1 MLNDIEINKKSCI
14 KNLKNNDS
22 NILYDK
28 KNDKKVYSN
37 KK

>member
-1 MLNDIEINKKSCI
+1 MTLKSIKKVV

-28 KNDKKVYSN
+28 KNDKNKVYSN
-37 KK
+37 KE